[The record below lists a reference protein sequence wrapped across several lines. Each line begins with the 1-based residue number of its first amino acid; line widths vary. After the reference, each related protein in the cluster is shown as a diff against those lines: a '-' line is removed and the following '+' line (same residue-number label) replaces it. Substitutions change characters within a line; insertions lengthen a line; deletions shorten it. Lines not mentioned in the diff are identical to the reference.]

1 MFTLR
6 RLLANVKDEDEPEDW
21 PGAVY
26 KTKDSTA
33 RWDRGK
39 KLTLRQNEHKLA
51 TKKGDLNNN
60 SAEHH
65 LKTSHTIDWDSA
77 SGVTYSI
84 DYY

>member
-21 PGAVY
+21 CGAVY

-33 RWDRGK
+33 RWGK
-39 KLTLRQNEHKLA
+39 KLTLQQNERKLA

-65 LKTSHTIDWDSA
+65 LKTSHTWADLSLLVVDFKTKICRC
-77 SGVTYSI
+77 
-84 DYY
+84 